1 MTATTTWDPAAGGGY
16 VPKTVTVLV
25 PPLTVRSAAG
35 GEEYVM
41 VLPAAFLMGLVRDT
55 VAPPVM
61 KTGMPAI
68 GAQAPA
74 QRLLLMVTVFPIPTK
89 LSRAIGGLTCALAA
103 G

>member
-1 MTATTTWDPAAGGGY
+1 MTATTTWDPAAGNTITY
-16 VPKTVTVLV
+16 SSP
-25 PPLTVRSAAG
+25 
-35 GEEYVM
+35 
-41 VLPAAFLMGLVRDT
+41 PAALLMGLVRDT

>member
-16 VPKTVTVLV
+16 LPKTVTVLL
-25 PPLTVRSAAG
+25 PPLTVRSAADR
-35 GEEYVM
+35 EEYVM

-55 VAPPVM
+55 GAPPVM

-68 GAQAPA
+68 RRQAPA
-74 QRLLLMVTVFPIPTK
+74 QRLLVMVTVFPIPTK